1 MAKKNYK
8 ANDIEY
14 NKDGTITLYISEFT
28 YNSLESLGKQYFK
41 DSRCREGL
49 IKTYALIKL
58 HQLISKGN
66 DAVAIHSSLFALIS
80 KRNYTKYL
88 DILQREMMINIIE
101 SPIDNYKDKS
111 GKNCIRQEKNRYEV
125 LEFGY
130 DILGKQNKVFPVK
143 LPIKDKDY
151 KVLPI
156 KSDYIKKHYDGVGL
170 NEKREFVMS
179 LNNEEVLLVKDI
191 VNHIKK
197 ITNQS
202 SKQHLTSF
210 KSKYSHHYSESYIED
225 LIKEI
230 VIRLDNNKEH
240 IVGSNFDYIVDNKH
254 NTRFSYY
261 SELRFS
267 IEALDECMCLRDLR
281 DLASLNTIPEYGKDG
296 KLYSVFSRIRRP
308 IRKHITF
315 RGNPLVEVS
324 DISCAHFTMLPK
336 IFGEYGIEITPWWE
350 LEGWLYLTQQG
361 DLYSE
366 VVKDTPIPR
375 DAIKPTFQSFFSIK
389 NETSYIYGGKEK
401 DCSNRLILCRW
412 FRNNYPNIYNAL
424 LSWHNTQSIKIKRAA
439 NRVESNIMNPIC
451 DDLRALGLHPFRLHD
466 AIYLPLN
473 EIDRV
478 PFDITQRVYDYINK
492 RTHINK
498 VKTSYE
504 AS

>member
-14 NKDGTITLYISEFT
+14 SKDGTITLYISEFT
-28 YNSLESLGKQYFK
+28 FNGLEKLGKQYFK

-58 HQLISKGN
+58 HQLTSMSN
-66 DAVAIHSSLFALIS
+66 DAVAIHSSLFAKIS

-88 DILQREMMINIIE
+88 DVLKQEMMINVIE
-101 SPIDNYKDKS
+101 SPTENYKTKS
-111 GKNCIRQEKNRYEV
+111 GKNGIRQEKNKYEV
-125 LEFGY
+125 LEFGF
-130 DILGKQNKVFPVK
+130 DILGKQNRVFPIK
-143 LPIKDKDY
+143 LPISNDDY

-156 KSDYIKKHYDGVGL
+156 KLDYINKHYTGAGL
-170 NEKREFVMS
+170 NEKREYVMS
-179 LNNEEVLLVKDI
+179 INNDEVLLVKDI

-197 ITNQS
+197 TTNKS
-202 SKQHLTSF
+202 SKTDLTF
-210 KSKYSHHYSESYIED
+210 KTQYSHHYSEYYLED
-225 LIKEI
+225 LIREI

-240 IVGSNFDYIVDNKH
+240 IVGNNLDYIADNKH
-254 NTRFSYY
+254 NTKFGYY
-261 SELRFS
+261 SELRFG
-267 IEALDECMCLRDLR
+267 IEALDECMCIRDLR
-281 DLASLNTIPEYGKDG
+281 DLATLNTIPEYGKDG

-308 IRKHITF
+308 IRKYITF
-315 RGNPLVEVS
+315 RGSPLVEVS

-350 LEGWLYLTQQG
+350 LEGWIYLTQQG

-389 NETSYIYGGKEK
+389 NETSYIYGSKEK

-412 FRNNYPNIYNAL
+412 FRNHYPNIYNAL
-424 LSWHNTQSIKIKRAA
+424 LDWHNTQSIKIKRAA

-451 DDLRALGLHPFRLHD
+451 DDLRIIGLHPFRLHD
-466 AIYLPLN
+466 AIYLPQN
-473 EIDRV
+473 EVEQI
-478 PFDITQRVYDYINK
+478 PFDINQRVYDYINK
-492 RTHINK
+492 RTKPMLNE
-498 VKTSYE
+498 T
-504 AS
+504 A

>member
-14 NKDGTITLYISEFT
+14 NKDGTITLYISEFIH
-28 YNSLESLGKQYFK
+28 NGLEWLGKQYFK

-58 HQLISKGN
+58 HQLISMGN
-66 DAVAIHSSLFALIS
+66 DAVAIHSSIFTKIS

-156 KSDYIKKHYDGVGL
+156 KSDYIKKHYDGAGL
-170 NEKREFVMS
+170 NEKRVFVMS
-179 LNNEEVLLVKDI
+179 INNDEVLLVKDI
-191 VNHIKK
+191 VNHIKQIVNK
-197 ITNQS
+197 S
-202 SKQHLTSF
+202 SKTHLIF
-210 KSKYSHHYSESYIED
+210 KTQYSHYYSESYLEK
-225 LIKEI
+225 LIKEL

-240 IVGSNFDYIVDNKH
+240 IVGNNLSYIIDNKH
-254 NTRFSYY
+254 DAKFDYY
-261 SELRFS
+261 SELGFS
-267 IEALDECMCLRDLR
+267 IEALHECMCLKDLR
-281 DLASLNTIPEYGKDG
+281 DLATINKVPQYGKDG

-308 IRKHITF
+308 IRKYITF
-315 RGNPLVEVS
+315 RGSPLVEAS
-324 DISCAHFTMLPK
+324 DIRCAHFTMLPK
-336 IFGEYGIEITPWWE
+336 IFENAGIEITPWWE
-350 LEGWLYLTQQG
+350 LESWIYLTQQG

-401 DCSNRLILCRW
+401 DGQNRQILCKW
-412 FRNNYPNIYNAL
+412 FSKNYPNIYQAL
-424 LSWHNTQSIKIKRAA
+424 IDWHKNQDIKIKRIA
-439 NRVESNIMNPIC
+439 NQVESEIMNSIC
-451 DDLRALGLHPFRLHD
+451 DELRTLELHPFRLHD
-466 AIYLPLN
+466 AIYLPQN
-473 EIDRV
+473 EAEQI
-478 PFDITQRVYDYINK
+478 PCDINPKVYDYINK
-492 RTHINK
+492 STK
-498 VKTSYE
+498 PMLSKS
-504 AS
+504 A

>member
-28 YNSLESLGKQYFK
+28 YNSLESLGRQYFK

-58 HQLISKGN
+58 HQLISMGN
-66 DAVAIHSSLFALIS
+66 DAVSIHSSLFAKIS

-88 DILQREMMINIIE
+88 DVLKQEMMINIIE

-111 GKNCIRQEKNRYEV
+111 GKNCIRQEKNKYEV
-125 LEFGY
+125 LELGF
-130 DILGKQNKVFPVK
+130 DILGKQNRVFPIK
-143 LPIKDKDY
+143 LPISNEDY
-151 KVLPI
+151 KALPI
-156 KSDYIKKHYDGVGL
+156 KLNYINKHYTGAGL
-170 NEKREFVMS
+170 NAKREYVMS
-179 LNNEEVLLVKDI
+179 INNDEVLLVKDI

-197 ITNQS
+197 IT
-202 SKQHLTSF
+202 SKTSTTHLTF
-210 KSKYSHHYSESYIED
+210 KTQNNHHFSESYLED
-225 LIKEI
+225 LIKEL

-240 IVGSNFDYIVDNKH
+240 IVGNNRYYIVDNKP
-254 NTRFSYY
+254 NTKFGYY
-261 SELRFS
+261 SELGFD

-308 IRKHITF
+308 IRKYITF
-315 RGNPLVEVS
+315 RGSPLVEVS

-336 IFGEYGIEITPWWE
+336 IFDEYGIETTPWWE
-350 LEGWLYLTQQG
+350 LESWHYLTQQG

-366 VVKDTPIPR
+366 VVKGSNIPR

-412 FRNNYPNIYNAL
+412 FSNNYPNIYNAL
-424 LSWHNTQSIKIKRAA
+424 LDWHNTQDIKIKRAA

-451 DDLRALGLHPFRLHD
+451 DDLRIIGLHPFRLHD
-466 AIYLPLN
+466 AIYLPQN
-473 EIDRV
+473 EVEQI
-478 PFDITQRVYDYINK
+478 PFDINQRVYDYINK

>member
-1 MAKKNYK
+1 MANKDYK

-14 NKDGTITLYISEFT
+14 GKDGTITLYISEFT
-28 YNSLESLGKQYFK
+28 YNGLEKLGEQYFK
-41 DSRCREGL
+41 DSRCRVGL
-49 IKTYALIKL
+49 IKTYALLKL

-66 DAVAIHSSLFALIS
+66 DAVAIHSSLFAKIS

-88 DILQREMMINIIE
+88 DVLQLEMMINVIE
-101 SPIDNYKDKS
+101 SSTENYKTKSDKN
-111 GKNCIRQEKNRYEV
+111 GIRQEKNKYEV
-125 LEFGY
+125 LEFGF

-143 LPIKDKDY
+143 FPVNKEDYMSLPIK
-151 KVLPI
+151 L
-156 KSDYIKKHYDGVGL
+156 DYITKHYTGAGL

-179 LNNEEVLLVKDI
+179 INNDEVLLVKDI

-197 ITNQS
+197 TTNKS
-202 SKQHLTSF
+202 SKTDLTF
-210 KSKYSHHYSESYIED
+210 KTQYSHHYSESYLED
-225 LIKEI
+225 LIEEL

-240 IVGSNFDYIVDNKH
+240 IVGNNFDYIVDNKH
-254 NTRFSYY
+254 NTRFGYY
-261 SELRFS
+261 GELRFS

-336 IFGEYGIEITPWWE
+336 IFDEYGIETTPWWE
-350 LEGWLYLTQQG
+350 LECWMYLTQQG

-366 VVKDTPIPR
+366 VVKNTSIPR

-389 NETSYIYGGKEK
+389 NETSYIYGSKEK

-424 LSWHNTQSIKIKRAA
+424 LDWHNTQSIKIKRAA

-451 DDLRALGLHPFRLHD
+451 DDLRIIGLHPFRLHD
-466 AIYLPLN
+466 AIYLPQN
-473 EIDRV
+473 EV
-478 PFDITQRVYDYINK
+478 EQMPFDITQRVYDYVNK
-492 RTHINK
+492 RTK
-498 VKTSYE
+498 PMLSE
-504 AS
+504 SA